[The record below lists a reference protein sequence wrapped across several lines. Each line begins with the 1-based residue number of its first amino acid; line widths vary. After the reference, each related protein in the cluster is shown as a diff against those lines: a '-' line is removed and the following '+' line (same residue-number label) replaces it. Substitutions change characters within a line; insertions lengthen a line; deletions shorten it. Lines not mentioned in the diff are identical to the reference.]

1 MHLRKRR
8 QHPDQ
13 AIFGRISCRQ
23 HCEPRPCATGSRY
36 LTPKSK
42 AGRKKGVESIDWAG
56 GAGLWVGG
64 SENNSAGEL
73 REGGRERVR

>member
-1 MHLRKRR
+1 M
-8 QHPDQ
+8 
-13 AIFGRISCRQ
+13 
-23 HCEPRPCATGSRY
+23 
-36 LTPKSK
+36 TPKSK